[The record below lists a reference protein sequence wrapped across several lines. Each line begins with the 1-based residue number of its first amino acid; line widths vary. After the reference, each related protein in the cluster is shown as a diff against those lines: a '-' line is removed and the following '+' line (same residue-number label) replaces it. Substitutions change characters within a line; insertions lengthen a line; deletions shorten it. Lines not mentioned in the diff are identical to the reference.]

1 MTPKKR
7 NPSPRKPRASEPL
20 KKIVEFAET
29 TEDQQKKLIGLLQ
42 NQTSCARSSL
52 TCLIEAVQSNS
63 ALPETAELLSSE
75 LLGMAILTTS
85 MSVLAKMWI
94 YISKGYDLTSSDM
107 EDAVRVMEGELCH
120 PVKIGWDF
128 AD

>member
-1 MTPKKR
+1 
-7 NPSPRKPRASEPL
+7 
-20 KKIVEFAET
+20 
-29 TEDQQKKLIGLLQ
+29 
-42 NQTSCARSSL
+42 
-52 TCLIEAVQSNS
+52 
-63 ALPETAELLSSE
+63 
-75 LLGMAILTTS
+75 LGMAILTTS